1 MRTDLLKK
9 MAMAMLLGLMA
20 FGVVACDNDEG
31 PAEEAG
37 ESVDNAMDDA
47 GDAMDDAGEEI
58 QDKAE
63 DAQN

>member
-37 ESVDNAMDDA
+37 ESVDDAVDNAGSTME
-47 GDAMDDAGEEI
+47 DAGEDI
-58 QDKAE
+58 QDQAE

>member
-37 ESVDNAMDDA
+37 ESVDNAVDNA
-47 GDAMDDAGEEI
+47 GDAMDDAGDEMQE
-58 QDKAE
+58 QSE

>member
-37 ESVDNAMDDA
+37 ESVDDAVDNAGSTME
-47 GDAMDDAGEEI
+47 DAGEEI
-58 QDKAE
+58 QEEAE

>member
-20 FGVVACDNDEG
+20 FGVVACDNDDG

-37 ESVDNAMDDA
+37 QSVDNAMDDA
-47 GDAMDDAGEEI
+47 GDTMEDAGEDI
-58 QDKAE
+58 QDEAE

>member
-1 MRTDLLKK
+1 MRTELLKK
-9 MAMAMLLGLMA
+9 LAMAMLVGFMA

-37 ESVDNAMDDA
+37 ESVDNAVDNA
-47 GDAMDDAGEEI
+47 GDAMEDAGNDM
-58 QDKAE
+58 QDQAE

>member
-9 MAMAMLLGLMA
+9 LAMAMLLGLMA
-20 FGVVACDNDEG
+20 FGVVACDNDDG

-37 ESVDNAMDDA
+37 QSVDNAMDDA
-47 GDAMDDAGEEI
+47 GDTMEEAGEDI

>member
-9 MAMAMLLGLMA
+9 LAMAMLLGLMA
-20 FGVVACDNDEG
+20 FGVVACDNDDG

-37 ESVDNAMDDA
+37 QSVDNAMDDA
-47 GDAMDDAGEEI
+47 GDAMEDAGDDM